1 MSNRQQQ
8 HEQRKQFDDQQ
19 RRRRILAVQ
28 LQERNQGLQETIDRL
43 SQEIALNQQVI
54 EELLEDPSDGEDSEE
69 YVDSVAESES
79 FREIASV
86 EIIEPPRIP
95 HSGTNRRQGYS
106 PRAATGGP
114 SSPQSVATSK
124 KKATTPKKK
133 TKKDERKESLEKA
146 RAWAIDRKNAR
157 DEKEKA
163 K

>member
-1 MSNRQQQ
+1 MNNRQQQ

-28 LQERNQGLQETIDRL
+28 LQERNQGLQEIDRL
-43 SQEIALNQQVI
+43 GQEIALNQQVI

-86 EIIEPPRIP
+86 EIIEPPIIP
-95 HSGTNRRQGYS
+95 HSGTNRRRGYS
-106 PRAATGGP
+106 PRAAIGGP

-157 DEKEKA
+157 DKKEKA